1 MKIGQ
6 LIEYITTEIFFFKNY
21 TENKVG
27 RLVGNSIL
35 KKKLN
40 MRYKQA
46 VHTLVSIYF
55 GSPQLGIK

>member
-35 KKKLN
+35 KKSL
-40 MRYKQA
+40 
-46 VHTLVSIYF
+46 I
-55 GSPQLGIK
+55 